1 MPPNCVANG
10 FNAVSEK
17 IPEGWEVVN
26 LTEVFDIQGGS
37 QPPAKTFKKDKGVSK
52 LTNING
58 GTIVV
63 DDDYREGWNR
73 IFNKNKFKG

>member
-1 MPPNCVANG
+1 MRKVSKESLKKAVA
-10 FNAVSEK
+10 S
-17 IPEGWEVVN
+17 
-26 LTEVFDIQGGS
+26 
-37 QPPAKTFKKDKGVSK
+37 KTFKKDKGVSK